1 MTPLKQFQK
10 NAVESAVDLFIETA
24 TLIDQS
30 STLASRKVV
39 IQHNGALLI
48 EAPTGAGKT
57 LIAGNIAERVS
68 NAKKT
73 VWLWFAPFSGLVEQA
88 ESTISNEFRSLR
100 VRDLIT
106 DRNAPSTQTGDV
118 FVTTWAAVATN
129 NKDTRRSRNDGEAMP
144 SVDNLLTALKASNF
158 KIGVIVDE
166 AHHGFNKARQALEF
180 YKSVIDPDF
189 TILITAT
196 PKDRDVDAFKIEVG
210 IAELHRISISRK
222 DCVDAGLIKKGV
234 RAIAFKADESQENL
248 IDFEMTA
255 LRHGAEAHR
264 GVIKLLRNIGLDMT
278 PLMLVQVD
286 SAAGS
291 IETAK
296 SKLKELGF
304 QDCEIAVHTADEP
317 DPDLVGLAKDEQKQV
332 LIFKMAVALGFDAP
346 RAFTLVSMRR
356 NRDESF
362 GVQIVGRIL
371 RVDRR
376 LQALDLPESLNYG
389 YVFLADYAAQSGLSL
404 AADRTNAIQ
413 TQLTSVSRN
422 VALVTVGDQGKIVQH
437 LQNGQTSLLGEDTD
451 FFSTPPTLSNNS
463 VSGNAAARPESI
475 ASHSALLDLIMPD
488 VATDNQHPSWSSSHE
503 GKPIVAIATE
513 YTYPLR
519 EDIQFPHSFK
529 REQYPLNLGE
539 ITQNIVSTIRI
550 TPEILAASRRR
561 SARVVKKE
569 MELFEHGRESVSDTL
584 AELSDKAIAAKA
596 QQSLFASES
605 EYINSRQIYGL
616 MLERLRKEFITLGWS
631 DMLDEPLLKR
641 GLDLI
646 LAAYPALLKN
656 AIRECLA
663 NHAIVVDAAKIPE
676 KMISEYPLQSSRLN
690 VYRVISDSM
699 NRWEKEFA
707 DKLDNDTTGTVLWWH
722 RNEDRK
728 PWSVSIVIPGFNDFY
743 PDFIVGVK
751 DRIKGSGILLVE
763 VKGEINNARGDSVA
777 KARAEHKTYRKA
789 MMVYWEDEKR
799 WYTVRYDEANDKNKL
814 DRLFDFDLMAGF

>member
-100 VRDLIT
+100 TRDLIT

-118 FVTTWAAVATN
+118 FVTTWAAVVTN
-129 NKDTRRSRNDGEAMP
+129 RRSRNDGEAMP
-144 SVDNLLTALKASNF
+144 SVDNLLMALKAEHF
-158 KIGVIVDE
+158 KIGVVVDE
-166 AHHGFNKARQALEF
+166 AHHGFNKARQALDF
-180 YKSVIDPDF
+180 YKSIIDPDF

-196 PKDRDVDAFKIEVG
+196 PKDKDVDVFKKEAG
-210 IAELHRISISRK
+210 ISELHRISISRK

-255 LRHGAEAHR
+255 LRHGTEAHR
-264 GVIKLLRNIGLDMT
+264 GVIKLLRSIGSDMT

-286 SAAGS
+286 SAPGS

-296 SKLKELGF
+296 SKLMQLGF
-304 QDCEIAVHTADEP
+304 RDSEIAIHTADEP
-317 DPDLVGLAKDEQKQV
+317 DPDLIGLAKDEQKQV

-356 NRDESF
+356 SRDESF

-376 LQALDLPESLNYG
+376 LQALELPDSLNYG
-389 YVFLADYAAQSGLSL
+389 YVFLADYASQTGLSL

-422 VALVTVGDQGKIVQH
+422 VALVTVGDQGAIVQH
-437 LQNGQTSLLGEDTD
+437 LQNGQASLLGEDPN
-451 FFSTPPTLSNNS
+451 FFSVSPALSENQVNRSVVSVPDNNPPQS
-463 VSGNAAARPESI
+463 P
-475 ASHSALLDLIMPD
+475 LLGLIMPD
-488 VATDNQHPSWSSSHE
+488 IVPDAQRSNSSQS
-503 GKPIVAIATE
+503 KTIAAITTE
-513 YTYPLR
+513 YTYHLR
-519 EDIQFPHSFK
+519 EDIQFPRSFK
-529 REQYPLNLGE
+529 REQYPLNLGA
-539 ITQNIVSTIRI
+539 ITQDIVSTVRI

-569 MELFEHGRESVSDTL
+569 MELFEHGRETVSDTL

-616 MLERLRKEFITLGWS
+616 MIERLKKEFIAQGWS
-631 DMLDEPLLKR
+631 DMLEDLSLKR

-646 LAAYPALLKN
+646 LAAYPNLLKN

-663 NHAIVVDAAKIPE
+663 NHAIAVDAAAIPDKIT
-676 KMISEYPLQSSRLN
+676 SEYPLQSSRLN
-690 VYRVISDSM
+690 IYRVISDSL

-728 PWSVSIVIPGFNDFY
+728 PWSVSIVVPGFNDFY
-743 PDFIVGVK
+743 PDFVVGIK
-751 DRIKGSGILLVE
+751 DRVKGSGILLIE

-777 KARAEHKTYRKA
+777 KARAEHKIYRKS

-799 WYTVRYDEANDKNKL
+799 WYTVRYDESSDKNKL

>member
-100 VRDLIT
+100 TRDLIT

-118 FVTTWAAVATN
+118 FVTTWAAVVTN
-129 NKDTRRSRNDGEAMP
+129 RRSRNDGEAMP
-144 SVDNLLTALKASNF
+144 SVDNLLMALKAEHF
-158 KIGVIVDE
+158 KIGVVVDE
-166 AHHGFNKARQALEF
+166 AHHGFNKARQALDF
-180 YKSVIDPDF
+180 YKSIIDPDF

-196 PKDRDVDAFKIEVG
+196 PKDKDVDVFKKEAG
-210 IAELHRISISRK
+210 ISELHRISISRK

-255 LRHGAEAHR
+255 LRHGTEAHR
-264 GVIKLLRNIGLDMT
+264 GVIKLLRSIGSDMT

-286 SAAGS
+286 SAPGS

-296 SKLKELGF
+296 SKLMQLGF
-304 QDCEIAVHTADEP
+304 RDSEIAIHTADEP
-317 DPDLVGLAKDEQKQV
+317 DPDLIGLAKDEQKQV

-356 NRDESF
+356 SRDESF

-376 LQALDLPESLNYG
+376 LQSLELPDSLNYG
-389 YVFLADYAAQSGLSL
+389 YVFLADYASQTGLSL

-422 VALVTVGDQGKIVQH
+422 VALVTVGDQGAIVQH
-437 LQNGQTSLLGEDTD
+437 LQNGQASLLGEDPN
-451 FFSTPPTLSNNS
+451 FFSVSPTLSENQANRS
-463 VSGNAAARPESI
+463 VVSAHGNKPP
-475 ASHSALLDLIMPD
+475 HSPLLGLIMPD
-488 VATDNQHPSWSSSHE
+488 IVPDTQRSNSSQS
-503 GKPIVAIATE
+503 KTISAITTE

-519 EDIQFPHSFK
+519 EDIQFPRSFK
-529 REQYPLNLGE
+529 REQYPLNLGA
-539 ITQNIVSTIRI
+539 ITQDIVSTVRI

-569 MELFEHGRESVSDTL
+569 MELFEHGRETVSDTL

-616 MLERLRKEFITLGWS
+616 MLERLKKEFIAQGWS
-631 DMLDEPLLKR
+631 DMLEDSSLKR

-646 LAAYPALLKN
+646 LAAYPNLLKN

-663 NHAIVVDAAKIPE
+663 NHAIAVDAAAIPDKIT
-676 KMISEYPLQSSRLN
+676 SEYPLQSSRLN
-690 VYRVISDSM
+690 IYRVISDSL

-728 PWSVSIVIPGFNDFY
+728 PWSVSIVVPGFNDFY
-743 PDFIVGVK
+743 PDFVVGIK
-751 DRIKGSGILLVE
+751 DRVKGSGILLIE

-777 KARAEHKTYRKA
+777 KARAEHKIYRKS

-799 WYTVRYDEANDKNKL
+799 WYTVRYDESSDKNKL

>member
-1 MTPLKQFQK
+1 VTPLKQFQK

-100 VRDLIT
+100 TRDLIT

-118 FVTTWAAVATN
+118 FVTTWAAVVTN
-129 NKDTRRSRNDGEAMP
+129 RRSRNDGEAMP
-144 SVDNLLTALKASNF
+144 SVDNLLMALKAEHF
-158 KIGVIVDE
+158 KIGVVVDE
-166 AHHGFNKARQALEF
+166 AHHGFNKARQALDF
-180 YKSVIDPDF
+180 YKSIIDPDF

-196 PKDRDVDAFKIEVG
+196 PKDKDVDVFKKEAG
-210 IAELHRISISRK
+210 ISELHRISISRK

-255 LRHGAEAHR
+255 LRHGTEAHR
-264 GVIKLLRNIGLDMT
+264 GVIKLLRSIGSDMT

-286 SAAGS
+286 SAPGS

-296 SKLKELGF
+296 SKLMQLGF
-304 QDCEIAVHTADEP
+304 RDSEIAIHTADEP
-317 DPDLVGLAKDEQKQV
+317 DPDLIGLAKDEQKQV

-356 NRDESF
+356 SRDESF

-376 LQALDLPESLNYG
+376 LQSLELPDSLNYG
-389 YVFLADYAAQSGLSL
+389 YVFLADYASQTGLSL

-422 VALVTVGDQGKIVQH
+422 VALVTVGDQGAIVQH
-437 LQNGQTSLLGEDTD
+437 LQNGQASLLGEDPN
-451 FFSTPPTLSNNS
+451 FFSVSPTLSENQANRS
-463 VSGNAAARPESI
+463 VVSAHGNKPP
-475 ASHSALLDLIMPD
+475 HSPLLGLIMPD
-488 VATDNQHPSWSSSHE
+488 IVPDTQRSNSSQS
-503 GKPIVAIATE
+503 KTISAITTE

-519 EDIQFPHSFK
+519 EDIQFPRSFK
-529 REQYPLNLGE
+529 REQYPLNLGA
-539 ITQNIVSTIRI
+539 ITQDIVSTVRI

-569 MELFEHGRESVSDTL
+569 MELFEHGRETVSDTL

-616 MLERLRKEFITLGWS
+616 MLERLKKEFIAQGWS
-631 DMLDEPLLKR
+631 DMLEDSSLKR

-646 LAAYPALLKN
+646 LAAYPNLLKN

-663 NHAIVVDAAKIPE
+663 NHAIAVDAAAIPDKIT
-676 KMISEYPLQSSRLN
+676 SEYPLQSSRLN
-690 VYRVISDSM
+690 IYRVISDSL

-728 PWSVSIVIPGFNDFY
+728 PWSVSIVVPGFNDFY
-743 PDFIVGVK
+743 PDFVVGIK
-751 DRIKGSGILLVE
+751 DRVKGSGILLIE

-777 KARAEHKTYRKA
+777 KARAEHKIYRKS

-799 WYTVRYDEANDKNKL
+799 WYTVRYDESSDKNKL

>member
-1 MTPLKQFQK
+1 VTPLKQFQK

-100 VRDLIT
+100 TRDLIT

-118 FVTTWAAVATN
+118 FVTTWAAVVTN
-129 NKDTRRSRNDGEAMP
+129 RRSRNDGEAMP
-144 SVDNLLTALKASNF
+144 SVDNLLMALKAEHF
-158 KIGVIVDE
+158 KIGVVVDE
-166 AHHGFNKARQALEF
+166 AHHGFNKARQALDF
-180 YKSVIDPDF
+180 YKSIIDPDF

-196 PKDRDVDAFKIEVG
+196 PKDKDVDVFKKEAG
-210 IAELHRISISRK
+210 ISELHRISISRK

-255 LRHGAEAHR
+255 LRHGTEAHR
-264 GVIKLLRNIGLDMT
+264 GVIKLLRSIGSDMT

-286 SAAGS
+286 SAPGS

-296 SKLKELGF
+296 SKLMQLGF
-304 QDCEIAVHTADEP
+304 RDSEIAIHTADEP
-317 DPDLVGLAKDEQKQV
+317 DPDLIGLAKDEQKQV

-356 NRDESF
+356 SRDESF

-376 LQALDLPESLNYG
+376 LQSLELPDSLNYG
-389 YVFLADYAAQSGLSL
+389 YVFLADYASQTGLSL

-422 VALVTVGDQGKIVQH
+422 VALVTVGDQGAIVQH
-437 LQNGQTSLLGEDTD
+437 LQNGQASLLGEDPN
-451 FFSTPPTLSNNS
+451 FFSVSPTLSENQANRS
-463 VSGNAAARPESI
+463 VVSAHGNKPP
-475 ASHSALLDLIMPD
+475 HSPLLGLIMPD
-488 VATDNQHPSWSSSHE
+488 IVPDTQRSNSSQS
-503 GKPIVAIATE
+503 KTISAITTE

-519 EDIQFPHSFK
+519 EDIQFPRSFK
-529 REQYPLNLGE
+529 REQYPLNLGA
-539 ITQNIVSTIRI
+539 ITQDIVSTVRI

-569 MELFEHGRESVSDTL
+569 MELFEHGRETVSDTL

-616 MLERLRKEFITLGWS
+616 MLERLKKEFIAQGWS
-631 DMLDEPLLKR
+631 DMLEDSSLKR

-646 LAAYPALLKN
+646 LAAYPNLLKN

-663 NHAIVVDAAKIPE
+663 NHAIAVDAAAIPDKIT
-676 KMISEYPLQSSRLN
+676 SEYPLQSSRLN
-690 VYRVISDSM
+690 IYRVISDSL

-751 DRIKGSGILLVE
+751 DRIKGSGILLIE

-777 KARAEHKTYRKA
+777 KARAEHKIYRKS

-799 WYTVRYDEANDKNKL
+799 WYTVRYDESSDKNKL

>member
-10 NAVESAVDLFIETA
+10 NAVESAVELFIETA

-30 STLASRKVV
+30 STSASRKVV

-57 LIAGNIAERVS
+57 LIAGNIAEQVS
-68 NAKKT
+68 HAKKT
-73 VWLWFAPFSGLVEQA
+73 VWLWFAPFSGLVDQA

-100 VRDLIT
+100 TRDLIT

-129 NKDTRRSRNDGEAMP
+129 NKDTRKSRTDGEAMP
-144 SVDNLLTALKASNF
+144 SVDNLLMALKAGHF
-158 KIGVIVDE
+158 KIGVVVDE
-166 AHHGFNKARQALEF
+166 AHHGFNKARQALDF
-180 YKSVIDPDF
+180 YKSIIDPDF

-196 PKDRDVDAFKIEVG
+196 PKDKDVDVFKKEVG
-210 IAELHRISISRK
+210 ISELHRISISRK

-264 GVIKLLRNIGLDMT
+264 GVIKLLRSIGQDMT

-286 SAAGS
+286 SAPGS

-296 SKLKELGF
+296 SKLMQLGF
-304 QDCEIAVHTADEP
+304 LDSEIAIHTADEP

-356 NRDESF
+356 SRDESF

-376 LQALDLPESLNYG
+376 LQALELPDSLNYG
-389 YVFLADYAAQSGLSL
+389 YVFLADYASQTGLSL
-404 AADRTNAIQ
+404 AADRTNSIQ

-422 VALVTVGDQGKIVQH
+422 VALVTVGDQGAIVQH
-437 LQNGQTSLLGEDTD
+437 LQNGQASLLGEDPN
-451 FFSTPPTLSNNS
+451 FFSVSPALSENQVNRSVVSVPDNNPPQS
-463 VSGNAAARPESI
+463 P
-475 ASHSALLDLIMPD
+475 LLGLIMPD
-488 VATDNQHPSWSSSHE
+488 IVPDAQRSNSSQS
-503 GKPIVAIATE
+503 KTIAVITTE

-519 EDIQFPHSFK
+519 EDIQFPRSFK

-539 ITQNIVSTIRI
+539 ITQDIVSTVRI

-569 MELFEHGRESVSDTL
+569 MELFEHGRETVSDTL

-616 MLERLRKEFITLGWS
+616 MLERLKKEFIAQGWS
-631 DMLDEPLLKR
+631 DMLEDSSLKR

-646 LAAYPALLKN
+646 LAAYPNLLKN

-663 NHAIVVDAAKIPE
+663 NHAIAVDAAAIPDKI
-676 KMISEYPLQSSRLN
+676 ISEYPLQSSRLN
-690 VYRVISDSM
+690 IYRVISDSL

-728 PWSVSIVIPGFNDFY
+728 PWSVSIVVPGFNDFY
-743 PDFIVGVK
+743 PDFVVGIR
-751 DRIKGSGILLVE
+751 DRVKGSGILLIE

-777 KARAEHKTYRKA
+777 KARAEHKIYRKS

-799 WYTVRYDEANDKNKL
+799 WYTVRYDESSDKNKL